1 MRIRTTAAGLLLAAG
16 ATVLTGCGGSSNPE
30 DKPAATKTVTATPTL
45 SAAEARAACVDAWAD
60 TIAAR
65 PDDFDPE
72 SDSDP
77 DPAACKGLPE
87 DEWLDMYMEGLQ
99 KQNEA
104 NVDELRDCLD
114 DPTCTRFPVDGS

>member
-1 MRIRTTAAGLLLAAG
+1 MRLRPAARLLLAA
-16 ATVLTGCGGSSNPE
+16 AVTVLTGCRGSSGTH

-72 SDSDP
+72 SGNDP
-77 DPAACKGLPE
+77 DPVACEGLPE
-87 DEWLDMYMEGLQ
+87 DEWLDMYLEGLQ
-99 KQNEA
+99 KSDEA
-104 NVDELRDCLD
+104 NADEMRDCLD
-114 DPTCTRFPVDGS
+114 DPACTRLPVDGS